1 MKSLKGTLKENTIK
15 AFNAGC
21 NLALH
26 CNGNYNEMEIIRKN
40 SPLIDKFIT
49 KKTSQFYKILS

>member
-1 MKSLKGTLKENTIK
+1 MKSLKGSLTENTIK
-15 AFNAGC
+15 TFNAGC

-26 CNGNYNEMEIIRKN
+26 CNANLKEMKIVGKN
-40 SPLIDKFIT
+40 SPLIDKFIY